1 MNASQKHFCDAQDRN
16 KCLRCNSVG
25 PYVDCQSYDEQIKTL
40 NDICAINGDNV
51 KGNNNDDTTTVVVAG
66 GGDGGDYVGDNND
79 DDVANDNNNNDNGK
93 NNDKNNNNNDNY
105 DDKQTYNNE
114 DACAI
119 CFNKFLGTTPEALSV
134 TSYEEKCKANIVPVL
149 SIISCTHK
157 FHRLCWMR
165 YETNISKTINYFNFL
180 RVVSLFYITF
190 ILL

>member
-1 MNASQKHFCDAQDRN
+1 MFHHECITQFCEAKDKN
-16 KCLRCNSVG
+16 KCPRCNSDG
-25 PYVDCQSYDEQIKTL
+25 SYIDCQSYDEQITM
-40 NDICAINGDNV
+40 CMRAINGDNV
-51 KGNNNDDTTTVVVAG
+51 KGNDNDDTTTTVVTG
-66 GGDGGDYVGDNND
+66 GRGVGDYVGDNND
-79 DDVANDNNNNDNGK
+79 DDVANDNNNNDNDNG
-93 NNDKNNNNNDNY
+93 NY
-105 DDKQTYNNE
+105 DEQQTYNNE